1 MLPVPVPLPDPPG
14 SAAGLVSAVGQLTV
28 AASSAG
34 LLCHLLEPA
43 AVLRGWRG
51 ADATVADAEVT
62 AVTEVATT
70 LHGAVTVALTRLQAH
85 GEAWLLVERR
95 LAVLRQRQAEQ
106 FAAAGHRLAT
116 LAGPLAGLTGGPAP
130 PGAGALIAEVVADEA
145 ARAAEHRALL
155 ADLADDAHR
164 SATTLSAAGS
174 VLGGA
179 GLPGDAARVTVRLA
193 SVLPG
198 WGDQVMAGLGRDAA
212 DDLTAP
218 GDLAAVTA
226 AAARYA
232 PYADT
237 PAFAAALAGR
247 LGPEGTTYLLALLG
261 SVAGTGAG
269 EAVAA
274 LLARASAAVSPAVA
288 GPGRSALPAVE
299 ELLDPGD
306 PDAGADVVAI
316 GMGVVLASAG
326 AGAGLAASWGRAVL
340 ERERVQGAGAVD
352 RTTSTLPD
360 PVDAAL
366 RVLVRA
372 GDAAAAA
379 DLLRSPAAW
388 GAALA
393 RDWPDGGTT
402 LAAVIGLG
410 AGAPGGARSARAG
423 LEALGQGLAPGADTA
438 AIDLRSLLPAV
449 RDGLGA
455 LVATQVEAV
464 GAVLVPV
471 AAGADLGGAAD
482 AELRG
487 LGLLLSEPG
496 QDTLVTGALVAALRD
511 GAVRGAAGA
520 AATGE
525 VAGAYVAVQEYGQ
538 RVRHVLD
545 CSRELANAVDRQLNW
560 TIWVT
565 LPSLAVR
572 GPAREFVVGLEDIAA
587 RAFRADGTVA
597 APRDTGTVR
606 TAADAARL
614 AGSVVVG
621 GGDAGRAGFRRTTAA
636 LGVPEVPAAASP
648 LDVVGDVDVDAPDRR
663 PGSSGPRGQ
672 RARPG
677 R

>member
-1 MLPVPVPLPDPPG
+1 MTTVLPVPVPLPDPPG

-85 GEAWLLVERR
+85 GEAWLLVQRR
-95 LAVLRQRQAEQ
+95 LAVLREGQAEQ

-116 LAGPLAGLTGGPAP
+116 LAGPLAALTGGPAPP

-164 SATTLSAAGS
+164 SATMLSAAGS

-198 WGDQVMAGLGRDAA
+198 WGHQVMAGLGRDAA

-237 PAFAAALAGR
+237 PAFATALAGR

-274 LLARASAAVSPAVA
+274 LLARASAAVSPTVA

-316 GMGVVLASAG
+316 GMGVVLAG

-393 RDWPDGGTT
+393 RDWPDGGTA

-455 LVATQVEAV
+455 LVATQVGAV
-464 GAVLVPV
+464 GAILVPV
-471 AAGADLGGAAD
+471 AAGADLGGVAD

-496 QDTLVTGALVAALRD
+496 QDALVTGALVAALRD

-565 LPSLAVR
+565 L
-572 GPAREFVVGLEDIAA
+572 
-587 RAFRADGTVA
+587 
-597 APRDTGTVR
+597 
-606 TAADAARL
+606 
-614 AGSVVVG
+614 
-621 GGDAGRAGFRRTTAA
+621 
-636 LGVPEVPAAASP
+636 
-648 LDVVGDVDVDAPDRR
+648 
-663 PGSSGPRGQ
+663 
-672 RARPG
+672 
-677 R
+677 